1 MLGQE
6 VKIQSPNTLNTRSV
20 WMRIGKTH
28 LIQNSL
34 VCKGKLSHIVEMFL
48 SLGGRSGGDYT
59 RGGRVT
65 GNWVS
70 RIEEDIGS
78 GGAYHPPSH
87 QGAQQ
92 EEPLYFLDEGTGTL
106 HGHWMKIVFGHSKIN
121 NHQISFPLNLLYRIK
136 FIPKC

>member
-1 MLGQE
+1 MAIMITLLVVVMCMLGQE

-59 RGGRVT
+59 RAGWGMCDWKLGVQ
-65 GNWVS
+65 N
-70 RIEEDIGS
+70 
-78 GGAYHPPSH
+78 
-87 QGAQQ
+87 
-92 EEPLYFLDEGTGTL
+92 
-106 HGHWMKIVFGHSKIN
+106 
-121 NHQISFPLNLLYRIK
+121 
-136 FIPKC
+136 